1 MTPERRDRVERVCSE
16 ALECEPSAR
25 GAYLVEACA
34 GDEDLRREVESLLA
48 REARANGFLDSSPYV
63 VDAATVNRVLQ
74 PGVRLGPYLVLEQIG
89 AGGMGEVYRAKDTN
103 LGRDVAIKVLPEAFA
118 QDPER
123 LARFER
129 EAKTLASLNH
139 PNIAI
144 IHGLERAG
152 DGVLAIV
159 MELVEGPTL
168 ADRIAQGPIPV
179 DEALP
184 IAKQIAEA
192 LEAAHE
198 QGIIHRDLKPANIK
212 LRPDGIVRVLDFG
225 LAKALELAPSSE
237 SMSPRITTPTMTQ
250 LGRILGTAAYM
261 SPEQAK
267 GKPADKRSDVWAF
280 GCVLYEMLTRN
291 RAFDGEEVTD
301 TLTAVLRADVDWTK
315 LPHLHPRLV
324 EVLERCLRKDPGR
337 RLRDIGD
344 LRIELDE
351 VSDDP
356 EGVSLHK
363 SLTGVPDRPFA
374 VAWYGLAVTMSALL
388 AIAATWYYLGATG
401 DTLPVTRFVID
412 LPVNQNWTS
421 NEGVGVSI
429 SPDGRHVAYTATNA
443 EGIRQ
448 LYLRPLSAYASELI
462 ARSEGAYHPFF
473 SPDSR
478 QLAFFASGSIRRVAV
493 TGGNP
498 IEITRGID
506 ELTRGATW
514 AGDGYVYFGGAS
526 GISRVAASGGVPEL
540 VTTLGQ
546 QAGVAHRWPEAIPSH
561 GALLFTV
568 FTGDLE
574 TSRIA
579 VLSLQTNEWKVL
591 LDGAGYHAR
600 YAPTGHVVYL
610 RGNRMMA
617 VPFDVDRL
625 EITGV
630 PEPVLDGVAANTG
643 GASHF
648 RFSDNGTLAYVP
660 GQVRSS
666 KTRTISSSPVWVDA
680 KGNEEA
686 IGPQPG
692 LYTDPAIAPDGTRV
706 AMTVAD
712 EAGSRNI
719 RIWDL
724 SRRNWTVLTG
734 DPSENEVPVW
744 TLDARRIV
752 FSGRNGRFNHLYMQH
767 ADGIGEARRLSQ
779 DNGVTTVGSSE
790 RSPRAE
796 TGWYPTSVS
805 SDGRWLFLVERAGNN
820 AVGTLPLEGE
830 GSPRRL
836 FEGNEARLSPN
847 RRWLAYSSAES
858 GSSQIYVRPFP
869 DVEATRWTVSRGG
882 ANGPR
887 WSPDG
892 QALYYRSGNQMVRV
906 QVADGDAFSF
916 GSTETLFDTSTYL
929 RGHDL
934 ASDGRFLMLRRTDND
949 ASGRP
954 HMVLNWFEELQ
965 RLVPTK

>member
-1 MTPERRDRVERVCSE
+1 M
-16 ALECEPSAR
+16 ALA
-25 GAYLVEACA
+25 
-34 GDEDLRREVESLLA
+34 
-48 REARANGFLDSSPYV
+48 
-63 VDAATVNRVLQ
+63 
-74 PGVRLGPYLVLEQIG
+74 PGTRLGPYEIG
-89 AGGMGEVYRAKDTN
+89 ARIGVGGMGEVYRAKDTN

-152 DGVLAIV
+152 GGVLAIV

-168 ADRIAQGPIPV
+168 ADRIAQGPIPL

-184 IAKQIAEA
+184 IAKQMAEA

-212 LRPDGIVRVLDFG
+212 LRPDGTVKVLDFG
-225 LAKALELAPSSE
+225 LAKALEPAGLLSSSQ
-237 SMSPRITTPTMTQ
+237 SMSPTITTPAMTQ
-250 LGRILGTAAYM
+250 MGMILGTAAYM

-280 GCVLYEMLTRN
+280 GCVLYEMLTRC
-291 RAFDGEEVTD
+291 RAFDGEEMTD
-301 TLTAVLRADVDWTK
+301 TLAAVLRADVDWTM

-324 EVLERCLRKDPGR
+324 EVLKRCLRKDPGR

-363 SLTGVPDRPFA
+363 SLTGVPDRSFA

-388 AIAATWYYLGATG
+388 TIAATWYLGATG
-401 DTLPVTRFVID
+401 ETLAVTRFVID
-412 LPVNQNWTS
+412 LPVNQSWTS
-421 NEGVGVSI
+421 NTGVGVSM

-448 LYLRPLSAYASELI
+448 LYLRPLSAYTSELI

-478 QLAFFASGSIRRVAV
+478 QLAFFASGSIRRVAI

-498 IEITRGID
+498 IEITTGID
-506 ELTRGATW
+506 EQTRGATW
-514 AGDGYVYFGGAS
+514 AGDGFVYFGGES
-526 GISRVAASGGVPEL
+526 GLSRVPASGGVPEV

-546 QAGVAHRWPEAIPSH
+546 QAGAAHRWPEAIPSH
-561 GALLFTV
+561 RALLFTV
-568 FTGDLE
+568 FTGDLDA
-574 TSRIA
+574 SRIA
-579 VLSLQTNEWKVL
+579 VLSLQSHEWRVL
-591 LDGAGYHAR
+591 LDEAGYHAR

-610 RGNRMMA
+610 RGNTMMA
-617 VPFDVDRL
+617 VPFDADRL

-630 PEPVLDGVAANTG
+630 PEPVLEGVAANPG
-643 GASHF
+643 GAGHF

-660 GQVRSS
+660 GLVRPSD
-666 KTRTISSSPVWVDA
+666 TRTLSSSPVWVDA
-680 KGNEEA
+680 NGKEEA

-712 EAGSRNI
+712 EAGSTNI

-724 SRRNWTVLTG
+724 NRRNWTVLTEESSQ
-734 DPSENEVPVW
+734 DEVPVW

-752 FSGRNGRFNHLYMQH
+752 FSSGRNGRFNHLYMQR
-767 ADGIGEARRLSQ
+767 ADGIGEARRLSR
-779 DNGVTTVGSSE
+779 DDGVPTGGGSE
-790 RSPRAE
+790 QSPRAE
-796 TGWYPTSVS
+796 IGWYPTSVS
-805 SDGRWLFLVERAGNN
+805 SDGRWLFLVEMGQTALKN

-836 FEGNEARLSPN
+836 FEGDEARLSPN
-847 RRWLAYSSAES
+847 RRWLAYSSEES

-887 WSPDG
+887 WSPNG
-892 QALYYRSGNQMVRV
+892 RALYYRSGNQMVRA
-906 QVADGDAFSF
+906 QVADGDVFSF

-934 ASDGRFLMLRRTDND
+934 APDGRFLMLRRTDND

-954 HMVLNWFEELQ
+954 HVVLNWFEELQ
-965 RLVPTK
+965 RLVPTN

>member
-1 MTPERRDRVERVCSE
+1 M
-16 ALECEPSAR
+16 AL
-25 GAYLVEACA
+25 
-34 GDEDLRREVESLLA
+34 
-48 REARANGFLDSSPYV
+48 SPG
-63 VDAATVNRVLQ
+63 T
-74 PGVRLGPYLVLEQIG
+74 RLGPYEISEQIG
-89 AGGMGEVYRAKDTN
+89 VGGMGEVYRATDTN
-103 LGRDVAIKVLPEAFA
+103 LARQVAIKVLPDGVSSDA
-118 QDPER
+118 ER
-123 LARFER
+123 LARFDR

-139 PNIAI
+139 PHIAAI
-144 IHGLERAG
+144 YGLERSAG
-152 DGVLAIV
+152 TTALV

-168 ADRIAQGPIPV
+168 ADRIAQGAISL

-212 LRPDGIVRVLDFG
+212 LRPDGTVKVLDFG
-225 LAKALELAPSSE
+225 LAKALEPAGLLSSSQ
-237 SMSPRITTPTMTQ
+237 SMSPTITTPAMTQ
-250 LGRILGTAAYM
+250 MGMILGTAAYM

-280 GCVLYEMLTRN
+280 GCVLYEMLTRR

-301 TLTAVLRADVDWTK
+301 TLAAVLRADVDWTK
-315 LPHLHPRLV
+315 LPRLHPRLV
-324 EVLERCLRKDPGR
+324 EVLKRCLRKDPGR

-363 SLTGVPDRPFA
+363 SLAGVPDRLFA
-374 VAWYGLAVTMSALL
+374 VVGYGLAVTMGALL
-388 AIAATWYYLGATG
+388 AIAATWYFGATG
-401 DTLPVTRFVID
+401 ETLPVTRFVVD

-421 NEGVGVSI
+421 NNGVGVSM

-448 LYLRPLSAYASELI
+448 LYLRPLSAYTSELI

-498 IEITRGID
+498 IEITTGID

-514 AGDGYVYFGGAS
+514 AGDGFVYFGGAS

-546 QAGVAHRWPEAIPSH
+546 QAGVAHRWPEAIPGH

-568 FTGDLE
+568 FSGDLE

-579 VLSLQTNEWKVL
+579 IFSLQTNEWKVL
-591 LDGAGYHAR
+591 LDEAGHHAR

-610 RGNRMMA
+610 RGNTMMA
-617 VPFDVDRL
+617 VPFDADRL

-660 GQVRSS
+660 GQVSS
-666 KTRTISSSPVWVDA
+666 SATRTLSSSPVWVDA
-680 KGNEEA
+680 NGNEEA
-686 IGPQPG
+686 I
-692 LYTDPAIAPDGTRV
+692 D
-706 AMTVAD
+706 
-712 EAGSRNI
+712 RN
-719 RIWDL
+719 L
-724 SRRNWTVLTG
+724 
-734 DPSENEVPVW
+734 
-744 TLDARRIV
+744 
-752 FSGRNGRFNHLYMQH
+752 
-767 ADGIGEARRLSQ
+767 
-779 DNGVTTVGSSE
+779 
-790 RSPRAE
+790 
-796 TGWYPTSVS
+796 VS
-805 SDGRWLFLVERAGNN
+805 
-820 AVGTLPLEGE
+820 TPIPPLPLME
-830 GSPRRL
+830 
-836 FEGNEARLSPN
+836 
-847 RRWLAYSSAES
+847 
-858 GSSQIYVRPFP
+858 
-869 DVEATRWTVSRGG
+869 RGW
-882 ANGPR
+882 R
-887 WSPDG
+887 
-892 QALYYRSGNQMVRV
+892 
-906 QVADGDAFSF
+906 
-916 GSTETLFDTSTYL
+916 
-929 RGHDL
+929 
-934 ASDGRFLMLRRTDND
+934 
-949 ASGRP
+949 
-954 HMVLNWFEELQ
+954 
-965 RLVPTK
+965 